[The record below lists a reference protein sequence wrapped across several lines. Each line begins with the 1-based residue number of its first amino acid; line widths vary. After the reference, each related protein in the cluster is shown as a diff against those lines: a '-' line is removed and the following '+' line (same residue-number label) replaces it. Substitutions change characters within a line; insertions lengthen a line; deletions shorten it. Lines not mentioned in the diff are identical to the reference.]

1 MGTLTDDPLVHLNG
15 EMLPLS
21 QARVSVLDRGFIFG
35 DGVYEVLPVYAR
47 RSFRLAQH
55 LARLRASLAET
66 RIRDPYTP
74 AQWEALFDSVIAANP
89 WDDQSLYLQVTR
101 GVARR
106 DHAFPADAV
115 PTVFVMVNPLAGPSP
130 ELRARGVA
138 AVTMEDNR
146 WLRCNVKSVSLIG
159 NVLLRQDAVD
169 RDAVEAILLRDGW
182 LTEGS
187 STNVFIVREGV
198 IAAPPKSRLILPGIT
213 YDVVVELA
221 RANDIPL
228 ELRPVAAQEL
238 RSADEVWLASSIKEL
253 LAATELDGRPVGRGA
268 HAGLPGPV
276 LGRMHALYQELKASY
291 ARMPAHA

>member
-1 MGTLTDDPLVHLNG
+1 MEDPLVHLNG

-35 DGVYEVLPVYAR
+35 DGVYEVLPVYSR
-47 RSFRLAQH
+47 RPFRLAQH

-74 AQWEALFDSVIAANP
+74 AQWEALFDGVIAANP
-89 WDDQSLYLQVTR
+89 WDDQGLYLQVTR

-115 PTVFVMVNPLAGPSP
+115 PTVFVMVNPLSGPSP
-130 ELRARGVA
+130 EQRERGVA

-146 WLRCNVKSVSLIG
+146 WLRCNLKSVSLIG
-159 NVLLRQDAVD
+159 NVLLRQDAVE

-187 STNVFIVREGV
+187 STNVFIARDGV
-198 IAAPPKSRLILPGIT
+198 IATPPKSRLILPGIT

-253 LAATELDGRPVGRGA
+253 LPVTDLDGRPVGHGTQ
-268 HAGLPGPV
+268 AGRPGPV
-276 LGRMHALYQELKASY
+276 LQRMHTLYQELKTSF
-291 ARMPAHA
+291 ARKPTHA